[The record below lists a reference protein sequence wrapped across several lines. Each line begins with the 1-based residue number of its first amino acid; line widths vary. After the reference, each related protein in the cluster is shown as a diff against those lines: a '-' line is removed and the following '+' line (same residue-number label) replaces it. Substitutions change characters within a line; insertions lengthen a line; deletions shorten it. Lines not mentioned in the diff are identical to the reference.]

1 VRIVWV
7 VSQGVKPG
15 GCLETPECNWS
26 SWSHN
31 ALRLP
36 GRPVLEP
43 WKGSG
48 TNLRDCGVEKGVH
61 FLGLCRLMGNERL

>member
-1 VRIVWV
+1 VSSIGDSMHNYDWVSLKKAGALRVRISWV

-15 GCLETPECNWS
+15 GYLETLSASWS
-26 SWSHN
+26 SWSHS

-36 GRPVLEP
+36 GEPMLEP

-48 TNLRDCGVEKGVH
+48 TT
-61 FLGLCRLMGNERL
+61 